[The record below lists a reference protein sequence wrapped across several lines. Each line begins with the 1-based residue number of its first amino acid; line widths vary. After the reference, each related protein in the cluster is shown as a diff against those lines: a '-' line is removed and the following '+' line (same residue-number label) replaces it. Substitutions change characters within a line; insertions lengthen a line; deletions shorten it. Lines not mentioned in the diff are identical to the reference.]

1 MSSTCPK
8 KNSVCKK
15 KASCTESKKKG
26 DKAVIRFHNKRSS
39 SFGMPK
45 DLVKSKGDADM
56 QLNACSN
63 PPPPK
68 KKKNTNKRRNRQER
82 EILNATKKKE
92 KKIGEQSQT
101 CLNTKF
107 HDDQGK
113 KFAGQ

>member
-1 MSSTCPK
+1 MEGYSKTIRMSSTCPK

-63 PPPPK
+63 PPP
-68 KKKNTNKRRNRQER
+68 Q
-82 EILNATKKKE
+82 KKE
-92 KKIGEQSQT
+92 KHKQT
-101 CLNTKF
+101 KKSTRKGNIKCYKKK
-107 HDDQGK
+107 GK
-113 KFAGQ
+113 ENR